1 MKNCP
6 QTKTAN
12 VLEHGISVH
21 DYFCDLYYHLKDNT
35 ELKYQWRLPSW
46 VEPHKSTLLEGLL
59 DFDTLK
65 TYQIY
70 HDCGKPY
77 CRYVDDEGKQHF
89 PDHASV
95 SKEVFSKLGHLL
107 GHNVQVEQI
116 SQLIGMDMD
125 IHLLKNDG
133 VPEFTSRKEA
143 ISLLLTG
150 LAELHSNANMF
161 GSTQSTSF
169 KIKFKSIEKRGKA
182 ILKLITENKTN
193 NYEKEKEY

>member
-6 QTKTAN
+6 QTKTSN

-35 ELKYQWRLPSW
+35 LLKYQWRLPSW
-46 VEPHKSTLLEGLL
+46 VEPYKSTLLEGLL

-89 PDHASV
+89 PDHANV
-95 SKEVFSKLGHLL
+95 SAYISKFLTS
-107 GHNVQVEQI
+107 NPQVH
-116 SQLIGMDMD
+116 SLIGMDMD

-133 VPEFTSRKEA
+133 VPEFASRKEA

-150 LAELHSNANMF
+150 LAELHSNASMF
-161 GSTQSTSF
+161 GSTQSINF
-169 KIKFKSIEKRGKA
+169 KIKFKNIEKRGKA
-182 ILKLITENKTN
+182 ILKLITEK
-193 NYEKEKEY
+193 K